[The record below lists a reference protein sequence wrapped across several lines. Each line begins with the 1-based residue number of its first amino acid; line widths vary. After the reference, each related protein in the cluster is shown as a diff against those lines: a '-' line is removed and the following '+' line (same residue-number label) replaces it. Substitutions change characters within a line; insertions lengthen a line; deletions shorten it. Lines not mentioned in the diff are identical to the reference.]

1 MTFTNGDFTST
12 WLRVKEG
19 RNLTGKTY
27 DYKSAYVT
35 NAKGKD
41 EDFTIFGNTFN
52 IAKITAYDF
61 DKLFGA
67 DLYNVELNGNLFK
80 YRLLLETGESAG
92 ADVPMTFDGN
102 KVTLADLKGKVV
114 VVNFWATWC
123 PPCRQELKIV
133 QKQLIDRF
141 KGEPFVFLPISRGEK
156 KAIVEAFRKQNQYTF
171 PMGLDP
177 EQAIYKKYASNY
189 IPRNFVVGK
198 DGKVIYVSV
207 GYTPE
212 EFAEMVEVIEKA
224 VK

>member
-1 MTFTNGDFTST
+1 MKRLFLICATIVMALVAMPKFASAQNDIEATTLIKKGDKAPNFT
-12 WLRVKEG
+12 
-19 RNLTGKTY
+19 
-27 DYKSAYVT
+27 
-35 NAKGKD
+35 
-41 EDFTIFGNTFN
+41 
-52 IAKITAYDF
+52 
-61 DKLFGA
+61 
-67 DLYNVELNGNLFK
+67 VE
-80 YRLLLETGESAG
+80 SS
-92 ADVPMTFDGN
+92 

-133 QKQLIDRF
+133 QKQLIDHF

-156 KAIVEAFRKQNQYTF
+156 KATVEAFRKQNQYTF

-177 EQAIYKKYASNY
+177 KQDIYKKYASNY

-207 GYTPE
+207 GYTPD